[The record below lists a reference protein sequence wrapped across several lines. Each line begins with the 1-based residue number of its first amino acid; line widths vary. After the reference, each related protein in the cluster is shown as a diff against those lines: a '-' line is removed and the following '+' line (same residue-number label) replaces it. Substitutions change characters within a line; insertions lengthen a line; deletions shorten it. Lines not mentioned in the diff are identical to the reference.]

1 MLSELNTSIIRFDVP
16 LTLQLSVV
24 FNTPLVLLEG
34 VAVNEV
40 HEDPPQLDE
49 VDVEREAVHVTE
61 LQACPLHVQETEA
74 PAAGNAGFT
83 GFGVQVAQN

>member
-1 MLSELNTSIIRFDVP
+1 MLSELKTSIIRFDVP

-24 FNTPLVLLEG
+24 FNTPFVLLEG
-34 VAVNEV
+34 VAVNDVHDDHHEEV
-40 HEDPPQLDE
+40 FHAL
-49 VDVEREAVHVTE
+49 REAVHVTAF
-61 LQACPLHVQETEA
+61 QDCPLHVQETEA